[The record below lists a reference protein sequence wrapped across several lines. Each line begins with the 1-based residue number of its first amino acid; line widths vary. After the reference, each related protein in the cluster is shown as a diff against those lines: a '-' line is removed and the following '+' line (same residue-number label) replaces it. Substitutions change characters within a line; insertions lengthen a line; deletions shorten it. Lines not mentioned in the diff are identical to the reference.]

1 MNTAINFS
9 PNAERR
15 SMRKKFGIVV
25 IIFTAVAGV
34 LFWWSFSDKGRFFK
48 TLESETNESAVAKPQ
63 IKTTLPVPQSGQ
75 PTNSSNSIRVD
86 NGGGSRPTTYMPGV
100 QRPFKSA
107 DGQRVKNGQ
116 AGKWWLYARS
126 PEEAIWMDHF
136 GYPTPAEDMKLATLS
151 DDELEQMGRD
161 GDLNAKTQYGVRRAL
176 KAIKNGDERGV
187 KIYAGFVAS
196 TAKISGPYA
205 ATEAL
210 VLYSAFQREIDQIPP
225 ASRTQVQKNMAIE
238 FARLYASAS
247 EISALYSDY
256 AAIKLRGASIVG
268 FPSEDVSVALG
279 YGENVAESI
288 AGISANRIKEGLGPL
303 IILPRPNN
311 KAITNSGVGPFDPN
325 TGAVLERY

>member
-9 PNAERR
+9 LNAERR

-25 IIFTAVAGV
+25 TVCAAIAGV
-34 LFWWSFSDKGRFFK
+34 LLWLSFSDKSRFFK

-63 IKTTLPVPQSGQ
+63 IKTKSPVPQSVQ
-75 PTNSSNSIRVD
+75 PTSGTNSIRAGND
-86 NGGGSRPTTYMPGV
+86 GGSRPTTYMPGV

-107 DGQRVKNGQ
+107 DGQLVKNGQ

-161 GDLNAKTQYGVRRAL
+161 GDLNAKTQYGVRQAL

-187 KIYAGFVAS
+187 KIYAGFVVS
-196 TAKISGPYA
+196 TARISGPYA
-205 ATEAL
+205 ATEGL
-210 VLYSAFQREIDQIPP
+210 VLYSAFQREMDQIPP
-225 ASRTQVQKNMAIE
+225 ASRTQAQKNMAIE
-238 FARLYASAS
+238 FAKLYASAS

-256 AAIKLRGASIVG
+256 AAIKLRGASIIG
-268 FPSEDVSVALG
+268 SPSGDVSVALG

-311 KAITNSGVGPFDPN
+311 KAITSIGIGPFDPN
-325 TGAVLERY
+325 AGSVLERY